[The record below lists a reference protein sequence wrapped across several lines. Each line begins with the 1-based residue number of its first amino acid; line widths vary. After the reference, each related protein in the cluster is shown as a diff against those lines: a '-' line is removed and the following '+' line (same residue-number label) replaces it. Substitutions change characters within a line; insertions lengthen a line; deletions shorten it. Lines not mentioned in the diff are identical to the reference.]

1 MRTAGSNWPP
11 NSGKSSASNDAEKQD
26 QKASPRALLS
36 ICLLLLLAQP
46 VSAQELGEANITP
59 GTKMGDIRSNPSIV
73 GAGIYTYSL
82 DQDRPLDRLYWN
94 TQTLNRLS
102 NRWTAQDSADGLNYL
117 IRTYNAGQQVTF
129 PLYTEE
135 EIAQDTSRD
144 GVELYYMPP
153 EGEQTHRKFVL
164 VMGGNAIV
172 VSAEIREGI
181 STAWNLHEM
190 GYPVFVL
197 RYRIGMKASN
207 NAPLEDLARAVQYI
221 TQHADRFGVQAEDY
235 AIVSYSSGGQI
246 AGVFGD
252 AETGWLKNNVPKAGA
267 LLLAYPINNFWL
279 AKPAY
284 TALLDVDDW
293 MQKHYYD
300 YTLSKLIAPDY
311 PPVFLWY
318 GKGDHILKLFGFD
331 QQGPA
336 LQSALE
342 IDGVPHEEKVYE
354 DAGHGI
360 GIGLGTDA
368 EGWLNAAVAFWKK
381 VT

>member
-1 MRTAGSNWPP
+1 MKLKRVL
-11 NSGKSSASNDAEKQD
+11 AS
-26 QKASPRALLS
+26 ALLLVT
-36 ICLLLLLAQP
+36 LLTLPARAAQA
-46 VSAQELGEANITP
+46 SGAKGEANITP
-59 GTKMGDIRSNPSIV
+59 DTPMAKIRSNPSV
-73 GAGIYTYSL
+73 MGAGLYTYNQE
-82 DQDRPLDRLYWN
+82 QDNPRDIRKWKDTTLREYVNDC
-94 TQTLNRLS
+94 TAEDCAKGLNRMIE
-102 NRWTAQDSADGLNYL
+102 NYNSG
-117 IRTYNAGQQVTF
+117 IQITYK
-129 PLYTEE
+129 LYSPE
-135 EIAQDTSRD
+135 EIAAQPSRD
-144 GVELYYMPP
+144 HAELYYFPADPP
-153 EGEQTHRKFVL
+153 NARYAVVL
-164 VMGGNAIV
+164 SGNALYYSGELRGGV
-172 VSAEIREGI
+172 
-181 STAWNLHEM
+181 STAWELHEQ
-190 GYPVFVL
+190 GYAVFVL
-197 RYRIGMKASN
+197 RYRIGREAGN
-207 NAPLEDLARAVQYI
+207 NAPMDDLGRAIQFI
-221 TQHADRFGVQAEDY
+221 TANAETFGVQPEGY
-235 AIVSYSSGGQI
+235 ALLGYSSGGQI

-252 AETGWLKNNVPKAGA
+252 AEKGWQKYNVPKPGA

-318 GKGDHILKLFGFD
+318 GKSDHILKLFGFD

-360 GIGLGTDA
+360 GIGLGTEA

>member
-1 MRTAGSNWPP
+1 MKP
-11 NSGKSSASNDAEKQD
+11 SACL
-26 QKASPRALLS
+26 ASLALAAM
-36 ICLLLLLAQP
+36 LALP
-46 VSAQELGEANITP
+46 AMAQEPITP
-59 GTKMGDIRSNPSIV
+59 QTTMREIRQNPAVQASGLYTDIHTWERDLAWFKNTHNNETLEEVV
-73 GAGIYTYSL
+73 GSG
-82 DQDRPLDRLYWN
+82 
-94 TQTLNRLS
+94 
-102 NRWTAQDSADGLNYL
+102 SAASCAAGLNLL
-117 IRTYNAGQQVTF
+117 IQNYESGTQITYK
-129 PLYTEE
+129 LYSPE
-135 EIAQDTSRD
+135 EIAAQPSRD
-144 GVELYYMPP
+144 HAELYYFPADTP
-153 EGEQTHRKFVL
+153 NARYAVVL
-164 VMGGNAIV
+164 SGNALYYSGELRGGV
-172 VSAEIREGI
+172 
-181 STAWNLHEM
+181 STAWELHEQ
-190 GYPVFVL
+190 GYAVFVL
-197 RYRIGMKASN
+197 RYRIGREAGN
-207 NAPLEDLARAVQYI
+207 NAPMDDLGRAIQFI
-221 TQHADRFGVQAEDY
+221 TANAETFGVQPEGY
-235 AIVSYSSGGQI
+235 ALLGYSSGGQI

-252 AETGWLKNNVPKAGA
+252 AEKGWQKYNVPKPGA

-318 GKGDHILKLFGFD
+318 GKSDHILKLFGFD

-342 IDGVPHEEKVYE
+342 VDGVPHEEKVYE

-360 GIGLGTDA
+360 GIGLGTEA

>member
-1 MRTAGSNWPP
+1 MVL
-11 NSGKSSASNDAEKQD
+11 SG
-26 QKASPRALLS
+26 
-36 ICLLLLLAQP
+36 
-46 VSAQELGEANITP
+46 
-59 GTKMGDIRSNPSIV
+59 
-73 GAGIYTYSL
+73 
-82 DQDRPLDRLYWN
+82 
-94 TQTLNRLS
+94 
-102 NRWTAQDSADGLNYL
+102 
-117 IRTYNAGQQVTF
+117 NA
-129 PLYTEE
+129 
-135 EIAQDTSRD
+135 
-144 GVELYYMPP
+144 LYYS
-153 EGEQTHRKFVL
+153 GELR
-164 VMGGNAIV
+164 GGV
-172 VSAEIREGI
+172 
-181 STAWNLHEM
+181 STAWELHEQ
-190 GYPVFVL
+190 GYAVFVL
-197 RYRIGMKASN
+197 RYRIGREAGN
-207 NAPLEDLARAVQYI
+207 NAPMDDLGRAIQFV
-221 TQHADRFGVQAEDY
+221 TANAETFGVQPEGY
-235 AIVSYSSGGQI
+235 ALLGYSSGGQI

-252 AETGWLKNNVPKAGA
+252 AEKGWQKYNVPKPGA

-318 GKGDHILKLFGFD
+318 GKSDHILKLFGFN

-360 GIGLGTDA
+360 GIGLGTEA

>member
-1 MRTAGSNWPP
+1 MDDLGRAIQFITAN
-11 NSGKSSASNDAEKQD
+11 AE
-26 QKASPRALLS
+26 
-36 ICLLLLLAQP
+36 
-46 VSAQELGEANITP
+46 T
-59 GTKMGDIRSNPSIV
+59 
-73 GAGIYTYSL
+73 
-82 DQDRPLDRLYWN
+82 
-94 TQTLNRLS
+94 
-102 NRWTAQDSADGLNYL
+102 
-117 IRTYNAGQQVTF
+117 
-129 PLYTEE
+129 
-135 EIAQDTSRD
+135 
-144 GVELYYMPP
+144 
-153 EGEQTHRKFVL
+153 
-164 VMGGNAIV
+164 
-172 VSAEIREGI
+172 
-181 STAWNLHEM
+181 
-190 GYPVFVL
+190 
-197 RYRIGMKASN
+197 
-207 NAPLEDLARAVQYI
+207 
-221 TQHADRFGVQAEDY
+221 FGVQPEGY
-235 AIVSYSSGGQI
+235 ALLGYSSGGQI

-252 AETGWLKNNVPKAGA
+252 AEKGWQKYNVPKPGA

-279 AKPAY
+279 AKPVY

>member
-1 MRTAGSNWPP
+1 MKLKRVLA
-11 NSGKSSASNDAEKQD
+11 SA
-26 QKASPRALLS
+26 
-36 ICLLLLLAQP
+36 LLLAILLTLP
-46 VSAQELGEANITP
+46 ARAAQASGAKGEANITP
-59 GTKMGDIRSNPSIV
+59 DTPMAKIRSNPSV
-73 GAGIYTYSL
+73 MGAGLYTYNQE
-82 DQDRPLDRLYWN
+82 QDTPRDIRKWKDTTLREYVNDY
-94 TQTLNRLS
+94 TAEDCAKGLNRMIE
-102 NRWTAQDSADGLNYL
+102 NYNSG
-117 IRTYNAGQQVTF
+117 IQITYK
-129 PLYTEE
+129 LYTDE
-135 EIAQDTSRD
+135 EIAAVPTRQKA
-144 GVELYYMPP
+144 EIYYFPGSDP
-153 EGEQTHRKFVL
+153 GGKFVL
-164 VMGGNAIV
+164 VIGGNAIHT
-172 VSAEIREGI
+172 SAEMREGV
-181 STAWNLHEM
+181 STAEWLNEL
-190 GYPVFVL
+190 GYTCFVL
-197 RYRIGMKASN
+197 RYRIGDQAAD
-207 NAPLEDLARAVQYI
+207 NAPLEDVSRAVRYI
-221 TQHADRFGVQAEDY
+221 TEHAEQFHVQPEDY
-235 AIVSYSSGGQI
+235 AVLAYSSGGQI

-252 AETGWLKNNVPKAGA
+252 AEKGWQKYNVPKPGA

-318 GKGDHILKLFGFD
+318 GKSDRILKLFGFD

-354 DAGHGI
+354 DVGHGI

>member
-1 MRTAGSNWPP
+1 MDDLGRAIRFITAN
-11 NSGKSSASNDAEKQD
+11 AE
-26 QKASPRALLS
+26 
-36 ICLLLLLAQP
+36 
-46 VSAQELGEANITP
+46 T
-59 GTKMGDIRSNPSIV
+59 
-73 GAGIYTYSL
+73 
-82 DQDRPLDRLYWN
+82 
-94 TQTLNRLS
+94 
-102 NRWTAQDSADGLNYL
+102 
-117 IRTYNAGQQVTF
+117 
-129 PLYTEE
+129 
-135 EIAQDTSRD
+135 
-144 GVELYYMPP
+144 
-153 EGEQTHRKFVL
+153 
-164 VMGGNAIV
+164 
-172 VSAEIREGI
+172 
-181 STAWNLHEM
+181 
-190 GYPVFVL
+190 
-197 RYRIGMKASN
+197 
-207 NAPLEDLARAVQYI
+207 
-221 TQHADRFGVQAEDY
+221 FGVQPEGY
-235 AIVSYSSGGQI
+235 ALLGYSSGGQI

-252 AETGWLKNNVPKAGA
+252 AEKGWQKYNVPKPGA

-318 GKGDHILKLFGFD
+318 GKSDRILKLFGFD

-360 GIGLGTDA
+360 GIGLGTEA

>member
-1 MRTAGSNWPP
+1 ML
-11 NSGKSSASNDAEKQD
+11 
-26 QKASPRALLS
+26 ALP
-36 ICLLLLLAQP
+36 AM
-46 VSAQELGEANITP
+46 AQEPITP
-59 GTKMGDIRSNPSIV
+59 QTTMWEIRQNPAVQASGLYTDIHTWERDLAWFKNTHNNETLEEVV
-73 GAGIYTYSL
+73 GSG
-82 DQDRPLDRLYWN
+82 
-94 TQTLNRLS
+94 
-102 NRWTAQDSADGLNYL
+102 SAASCAAGLNLL
-117 IRTYNAGQQVTF
+117 IQNYESGIQITYK
-129 PLYTEE
+129 LYSPE
-135 EIAQDTSRD
+135 EIAAQPSRD
-144 GVELYYMPP
+144 HAELYYFPADPP
-153 EGEQTHRKFVL
+153 NARYAVVL
-164 VMGGNAIV
+164 SGNALYYSGELRGGV
-172 VSAEIREGI
+172 
-181 STAWNLHEM
+181 STAWELHEH
-190 GYPVFVL
+190 GYAVFVL
-197 RYRIGMKASN
+197 RYRIARRRATTLPWTTWAGPSSSSRPTPRRSASQ
-207 NAPLEDLARAVQYI
+207 PE
-221 TQHADRFGVQAEDY
+221 GY
-235 AIVSYSSGGQI
+235 ALLGYSSGGQI

-252 AETGWLKNNVPKAGA
+252 AEKGWQKYNVPKPGA

-318 GKGDHILKLFGFD
+318 GKSDHILKLFGFD

-354 DAGHGI
+354 GAGHGI
-360 GIGLGTDA
+360 GIGLGTEA

>member
-1 MRTAGSNWPP
+1 ML
-11 NSGKSSASNDAEKQD
+11 
-26 QKASPRALLS
+26 ALP
-36 ICLLLLLAQP
+36 AM
-46 VSAQELGEANITP
+46 AQEPITP
-59 GTKMGDIRSNPSIV
+59 QTTMREIRQNPAVQASGLYTDIHTWERDLAWFKNVHNNETLEEVV
-73 GAGIYTYSL
+73 GSG
-82 DQDRPLDRLYWN
+82 
-94 TQTLNRLS
+94 
-102 NRWTAQDSADGLNYL
+102 SAASCAAGLNLL
-117 IRTYNAGQQVTF
+117 IQNYESGTQITYK
-129 PLYTEE
+129 LYTDE
-135 EIAQDTSRD
+135 EIAAVPTRQKA
-144 GVELYYMPP
+144 EIYYFPGSDP
-153 EGEQTHRKFVL
+153 GGKFVL
-164 VMGGNAIV
+164 VIGGNAIHT
-172 VSAEIREGI
+172 SAEMREGV
-181 STAWNLHEM
+181 STAEWLNEL
-190 GYPVFVL
+190 GYTCFVL
-197 RYRIGMKASN
+197 WYRIGDQAAD
-207 NAPLEDLARAVQYI
+207 NAPLEDVSRAVRYI
-221 TQHADRFGVQAEDY
+221 TEHAEQFHVQPEDY
-235 AIVSYSSGGQI
+235 AVLAYSSGGQI

-252 AETGWLKNNVPKAGA
+252 AEKGWQKYNVPKPGA

-318 GKGDHILKLFGFD
+318 GKSDHILKLFGFD

-360 GIGLGTDA
+360 GIGLGTEA

>member
-1 MRTAGSNWPP
+1 MTM
-11 NSGKSSASNDAEKQD
+11 NSVITGKT
-26 QKASPRALLS
+26 R
-36 ICLLLLLAQP
+36 I
-46 VSAQELGEANITP
+46 
-59 GTKMGDIRSNPSIV
+59 M
-73 GAGIYTYSL
+73 
-82 DQDRPLDRLYWN
+82 
-94 TQTLNRLS
+94 
-102 NRWTAQDSADGLNYL
+102 
-117 IRTYNAGQQVTF
+117 
-129 PLYTEE
+129 
-135 EIAQDTSRD
+135 
-144 GVELYYMPP
+144 
-153 EGEQTHRKFVL
+153 
-164 VMGGNAIV
+164 V
-172 VSAEIREGI
+172 VDDDKEIREVISVLLTNENFDVIEAGAGEDAMKLMTANIDLIILDVTMPGI
-181 STAWNLHEM
+181 SGYQVSRMIRESSNVPILFLTARTQSSDL
-190 GYPVFVL
+190 VL
-197 RYRIGMKASN
+197 G
-207 NAPLEDLARAVQYI
+207 
-221 TQHADRFGVQAEDY
+221 
-235 AIVSYSSGGQI
+235 YSSGGQI

-252 AETGWLKNNVPKAGA
+252 AEKGWQKYNVPKPGA

-318 GKGDHILKLFGFD
+318 GKCDRILKLFGFD

-360 GIGLGTDA
+360 GIGLGTEA

>member
-1 MRTAGSNWPP
+1 M
-11 NSGKSSASNDAEKQD
+11 
-26 QKASPRALLS
+26 QKNKIKKHLRAALLS

-246 AGVFGD
+246 AGLFGTD
-252 AETGWLKNNVPKAGA
+252 AVGYKNYGLPKPGA
-267 LLLAYPINNFWL
+267 LLMGYPVNTFFEL
-279 AKPAY
+279 KPVY
-284 TALLDVDDW
+284 NILLDTGVC
-293 MQKHYYD
+293 QQRYYKM
-300 YTLSKLIAPDY
+300 TLSNYITPDY
-311 PPVFLWY
+311 PPTYHWY
-318 GKGDHILKLFGFD
+318 GRNDLTLTSMCWAA
-331 QQGPA
+331 QGPVLEKA
-336 LQSALE
+336 LAQNN
-342 IDGVPHEEKVYE
+342 VPHIYHIYKNAPHAVG
-354 DAGHGI
+354 AGK
-360 GIGLGTDA
+360 GTDA
-368 EGWLNAAVAFWKK
+368 EGWLNEAIAFWEEQAG
-381 VT
+381 

>member
-1 MRTAGSNWPP
+1 MKLKRVLA
-11 NSGKSSASNDAEKQD
+11 SA
-26 QKASPRALLS
+26 
-36 ICLLLLLAQP
+36 LLLATLLTLP
-46 VSAQELGEANITP
+46 ARAAQASGAKGEANITP
-59 GTKMGDIRSNPSIV
+59 DTPMAKIRSNPSV
-73 GAGIYTYSL
+73 MGAGLYTYNQE
-82 DQDRPLDRLYWN
+82 QDTPRDIRKWKDTTLREYVNDY
-94 TQTLNRLS
+94 TAEDCAKGLNRMIE
-102 NRWTAQDSADGLNYL
+102 NYNSG
-117 IRTYNAGQQVTF
+117 IQITYK
-129 PLYTEE
+129 LYSPE
-135 EIAQDTSRD
+135 EIAAQPSRD
-144 GVELYYMPP
+144 HAELYYFPADPP
-153 EGEQTHRKFVL
+153 HARYAVVL
-164 VMGGNAIV
+164 SGNALYYSGELRGGV
-172 VSAEIREGI
+172 
-181 STAWNLHEM
+181 STAWELHEQ
-190 GYPVFVL
+190 GYAVFVL
-197 RYRIGMKASN
+197 RYRIGREAGN
-207 NAPLEDLARAVQYI
+207 NAPMDDLGRAIQFI
-221 TQHADRFGVQAEDY
+221 TANAETFGVQPEDY
-235 AIVSYSSGGQI
+235 ALLGYSSGGQI

-252 AETGWLKNNVPKAGA
+252 AEKGWQKYNVPKPGA

-360 GIGLGTDA
+360 GIGLGTEA

>member
-1 MRTAGSNWPP
+1 M
-11 NSGKSSASNDAEKQD
+11 
-26 QKASPRALLS
+26 
-36 ICLLLLLAQP
+36 
-46 VSAQELGEANITP
+46 
-59 GTKMGDIRSNPSIV
+59 
-73 GAGIYTYSL
+73 
-82 DQDRPLDRLYWN
+82 
-94 TQTLNRLS
+94 
-102 NRWTAQDSADGLNYL
+102 
-117 IRTYNAGQQVTF
+117 
-129 PLYTEE
+129 
-135 EIAQDTSRD
+135 
-144 GVELYYMPP
+144 
-153 EGEQTHRKFVL
+153 
-164 VMGGNAIV
+164 
-172 VSAEIREGI
+172 
-181 STAWNLHEM
+181 
-190 GYPVFVL
+190 
-197 RYRIGMKASN
+197 
-207 NAPLEDLARAVQYI
+207 
-221 TQHADRFGVQAEDY
+221 
-235 AIVSYSSGGQI
+235 
-246 AGVFGD
+246 FGD
-252 AETGWLKNNVPKAGA
+252 AEKGWQKYKVPKPGA

-318 GKGDHILKLFGFD
+318 GKSDHILKLFGFD